1 MTLLVRWVET
11 PLAQAAGWALIH
23 SLWEGA
29 AVAAVLAVALSVIRS
44 ARARYTASCLA
55 LCAILVCFLGTFF
68 ASIPRA
74 QIHSAAA
81 HPIVLTWPVPAS
93 ASGMPRAAMRLA
105 DLLGWLAPF
114 WMAGVVLF
122 SLRHV
127 ASWMAA
133 RRLGRTGV
141 CCAPQVWQER
151 LNILSGRLRLSR
163 PVVLLES
170 CFAGV
175 PVVIGH
181 LRPVILMPVGLLAGL
196 PASQIEAILLHE
208 LAHIRRHDYWINMV
222 QTAIESLLFYHPL
235 VWWIS
240 AVIRAEREHCSD
252 DVAVALS
259 GNAHEYAE
267 ALAALE
273 QTRWGVSA
281 AALAATGGSLM
292 KRIRRLLIPGG
303 RAGFDSAPLV
313 LAGILLL
320 AAASSLMAWQAKS
333 QDKPNLPAEQDT
345 QVCET
350 SANSIVCHSVPAPYM
365 KWLNEDVAYIIT
377 DPERAAFKHLQT
389 NGEREQFIAQ
399 FWQRRD
405 PTPGTPENEFQEEH
419 YRRIQYAN
427 DNFRSPSVPGWKTDR
442 GRIYIMFGPPDER
455 EEHPNG
461 NATTPY
467 PLDIWKY
474 QRIQGIGNDVYME
487 FVDQA
492 KSGEYHMTMDPNGPS
507 SGRSVQLPQAPAGR
521 SGVR

>member
-1 MTLLVRWVET
+1 MTLLLQWVKT

-23 SLWEGA
+23 SLWQGA
-29 AVAAVLAVALSVIRS
+29 AVAAVLALALTMIRS

-74 QIHSAAA
+74 PISTAAA
-81 HPIVLTWPVPAS
+81 HPIVLTWPPPIRG
-93 ASGMPRAAMRLA
+93 SGIPRAAMRLA

-114 WMAGVVLF
+114 WMAGVILF

-127 ASWMAA
+127 ASWLAA

-141 CCAPQVWQER
+141 CCAPQIWQER
-151 LNILSGRLRLSR
+151 LNILSARLRLSR

-170 CFAGV
+170 CLAGV

-196 PASQIEAILLHE
+196 PSSQIEAILLHE

-292 KRIRRLLIPGG
+292 KRIRRLLIAGE

-320 AAASSLMAWQAKS
+320 AAASGLMAWQAKS
-333 QDKPNLPAEQDT
+333 PEKPYLSSGQDAQI
-345 QVCET
+345 CET
-350 SANSIVCHSVPAPYM
+350 GPNSIVCHSVPSPYV
-365 KWLNEDVAYIIT
+365 KWLNEDVAYIIS
-377 DPERAAFKHLQT
+377 DRERAAFQHLQT
-389 NGEREQFIAQ
+389 NDEREQFITQ

-405 PTPGTPENEFQEEH
+405 PTPGTPENEFKEEH
-419 YRRIQYAN
+419 YRRIKYAN
-427 DNFRSPSVPGWKTDR
+427 DHFGSSVPGWKTDR
-442 GRIYIMFGPPDER
+442 GRIYIMFGPPNER
-455 EEHPNG
+455 ELHPSGDANT
-461 NATTPY
+461 AY
-467 PLDIWKY
+467 PSDTWKY
-474 QRIQGIGNDVYME
+474 RWIEGVGNNVAIE
-487 FVDQA
+487 FVDENR
-492 KSGEYHMTMDPNGPS
+492 SGEYHMTLDPNGPH
-507 SGRSVQLPQAPAGR
+507 SGRLVQPPQAPPE
-521 SGVR
+521 